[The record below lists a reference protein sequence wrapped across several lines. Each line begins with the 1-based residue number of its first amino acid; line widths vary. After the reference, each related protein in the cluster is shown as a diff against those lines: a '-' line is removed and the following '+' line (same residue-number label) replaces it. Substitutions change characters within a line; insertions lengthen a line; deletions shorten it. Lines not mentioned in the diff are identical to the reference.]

1 MEIFLALCIFV
12 PDMIKF
18 EHSSALYLLFILIPL
33 SLAFGLFVYQRRKS
47 LKTMGDSRVWPWLMP
62 LYPRFKHQLKFILLM
77 LSIAS
82 LILALANP
90 QLGRKTE
97 TINRTGVDVML
108 ALDISQSMRAEDET
122 PNRLEKAKQYISRL
136 LNRLTGDRVGLI
148 VFAGNA
154 YMQVPLTSDYA
165 VFKSILSSVSTD
177 FAPTQGTAIGEAIR
191 MADASFDSG
200 DPKHK
205 AIIVISDG
213 ETHEGEAETAAQE
226 VAEKGVIIHA
236 LGVGTAEGSPIP
248 VGRKGREQGFK
259 RDQNG
264 GIVLS
269 KLNETMLRKISVQ
282 ANGEYY
288 QLSGGSG
295 LVQAMINQLSQM
307 EQNEYEEQVFT
318 DFEDQYQWFLLL
330 AILFLTVEYFISER
344 KSKWFSDWLIFRE

>member
-1 MEIFLALCIFV
+1 MEFFQALCIFV

-18 EHSSALYLLFILIPL
+18 EHPSALYLFFLLIPL
-33 SLAFGLFVYQRRKS
+33 GVAFFVFVYLRKKS
-47 LKTMGDSRVWPWLMP
+47 LKQFGESRVWPWLMP
-62 LYPRFKHQLKFILLM
+62 LYPRFKHQLKFILMM

-90 QLGRKTE
+90 QLGRTVEKV
-97 TINRTGVDVML
+97 NRTGVDVML

-122 PNRLEKAKQYISRL
+122 PSRLERAKQYISRF

-165 VFKSILSSVSTD
+165 VFKSILSSISTD

-213 ETHEGEAETAAQE
+213 ENHEGEAEEAAKE
-226 VAEKGVIIHA
+226 VAEKGVIIHS
-236 LGVGTAEGSPIP
+236 LGVGTPEGSPIP
-248 VGRKGREQGFK
+248 VGRRGRRGDYM
-259 RDQNG
+259 RDG
-264 GIVLS
+264 KWRHSVV
-269 KLNETMLRKISVQ
+269 KI
-282 ANGEYY
+282 
-288 QLSGGSG
+288 
-295 LVQAMINQLSQM
+295 
-307 EQNEYEEQVFT
+307 
-318 DFEDQYQWFLLL
+318 
-330 AILFLTVEYFISER
+330 
-344 KSKWFSDWLIFRE
+344 K